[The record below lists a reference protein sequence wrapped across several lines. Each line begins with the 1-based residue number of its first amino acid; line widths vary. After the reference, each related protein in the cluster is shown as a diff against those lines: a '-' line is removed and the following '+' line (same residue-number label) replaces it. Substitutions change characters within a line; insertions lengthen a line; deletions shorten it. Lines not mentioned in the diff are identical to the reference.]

1 MVTLQGSQVSDM
13 VYTEPP
19 IRQPVPAL
27 GRSARL
33 LESLFGEINRQKV
46 LLTGFVMAGLVVSTL
61 AGLFA
66 AQSELAKP
74 RLDVVMYVA
83 QDSTAEFFYADEFG
97 LINADR
103 SVSVPTQAGINNIS
117 FPLDDELV
125 SSYFA
130 QRFDPCVC
138 DTPVLFES
146 VTLASSVYFQSVPF
160 AVWNLGGDARGL
172 TIQGSRALL
181 ETTPTANDPQI
192 FFYLEIDSFSDR
204 AEVVTFW
211 VFFALSGAILL
222 FLVGVIGAW
231 RSVVNTRIASDF
243 YSGRSRRQ
251 QANSPVIPLS
261 IAFFAALVAVIGAV
275 QQFAGAYLVGP
286 TIDEPFHV
294 RHLTNFFETGQ
305 YSSTVYGPVTS
316 LLGHGVNVVMGVEQ
330 WGIPGQSAE
339 AYAIRHLVIAFIGL
353 LGTGAVALTAWM
365 VFGSVRWA
373 LVAAAFLN
381 SFPLWVGHSMF
392 NIKDIPLASG
402 YALLTAALVALFA
415 DKLSVWSRF
424 AIFGGSLV
432 LAVLIGLGTRP
443 GGAALYLLSVVVAV
457 LVWFIVRGSRF
468 SVVLRLAIGSGVLL
482 VTTMGIFLA
491 IRFTDLG
498 QQLLAGAERSLDFPW
513 RGFNL
518 YAGQRVSER
527 PGVEG
532 IAQVFLAYLPL
543 VMIFFIVAGLV
554 LGVVAVTKW
563 VTQTVE
569 RSAFEPSF
577 VLIVTQ
583 AFAVFPVIAVFDPAI
598 YDGGR
603 QLLFIFPALALVA
616 VFGLYGVMKAL
627 PFVIAS
633 GRWER
638 RLVVS
643 VVGVSLALIT
653 FEQVRMFPYNYSYH
667 NVIAQGPGLNG
678 RWQTDYW
685 FASTREV
692 AQFIT
697 PLDPAV
703 CGRSGSHNFDLGTLP
718 EACGTLLPYVA
729 EGAEAEESL
738 LDERQYWVIRND
750 RTLWMFGPI
759 WDDNCSFHSEVS
771 RPLRGEKVV
780 MGQAYVCLDK

>member
-1 MVTLQGSQVSDM
+1 MFS
-13 VYTEPP
+13 TETP

-33 LESLFGEINRQKV
+33 LESLFGETHRQKV
-46 LLTGFVMAGLVVSTL
+46 LMVGFVMAGLVVSTL

-83 QDSTAEFFYADEFG
+83 EDSTAELFYAEEFG
-97 LINADR
+97 VITAEQ
-103 SVSVPTQAGINNIS
+103 SMSVPVQMGINNLS

-125 SSYFA
+125 SRSFV

-138 DTPVLFES
+138 NTPVLFES
-146 VTLASSVYFQSVPF
+146 VSLASSVYIQSVPF
-160 AVWNLGGDARGL
+160 AVWNLGGDAKGL
-172 TIQGSRALL
+172 TIQGSRVLL
-181 ETTPTANDPQI
+181 ETTPSADDPHI
-192 FFYLEIDSFSDR
+192 FFYLDIERFSDR
-204 AEVVTFW
+204 AEIVMFW

-222 FLVGVIGAW
+222 FLVGVVDAW
-231 RSVVNTRIASDF
+231 RSMVNTRTTSDLN
-243 YSGRSRRQ
+243 SRRRKRQ
-251 QANSPVIPLS
+251 QALSPVIPLS
-261 IAFFAALVAVIGAV
+261 IAFFAAIVAVIGAI
-275 QQFAGAYLVGP
+275 QQFSGAYLVGP
-286 TIDEPFHV
+286 TIDEPGHV
-294 RHLTNFFETGQ
+294 RHLTNFFETGR
-305 YSSTVYGPVTS
+305 YSSAVYGPVTS

-330 WGIPGQSAE
+330 WGIPGETAE
-339 AYAIRHLVIAFIGL
+339 AYAIRHLVVAFLGL

-373 LVAAAFLN
+373 LVAAAFLS

-415 DKLSVWSRF
+415 NKLSVWLRLV
-424 AIFGGSLV
+424 ILGGSLV

-443 GGAALYLLSVVVAV
+443 GGTVLYLLSIVIA
-457 LVWFIVRGSRF
+457 LFVWFLVRNSRF
-468 SVVLRLAIGSGVLL
+468 SVVLRLAAGVGFAL
-482 VTTMGIFLA
+482 VTTMGAFLA

-513 RGFNL
+513 TGFNL

-532 IAQVFLAYLPL
+532 IAQVFLGYLPL

-554 LGVVAVTKW
+554 FGVVAVFKR
-563 VTQTVE
+563 VTNRVE
-569 RSAFEPSF
+569 GSVLEPSF

-627 PFVIAS
+627 PFVIS
-633 GRWER
+633 SRRWER
-638 RLVVS
+638 RLVVG

-653 FEQVRMFPYNYSYH
+653 FEQVRVFPYNYSYH
-667 NVIAQGPGLNG
+667 NVLAQGPGLNG

-685 FASTREV
+685 FASTREA
-692 AQFIT
+692 AQFIA
-697 PLDPAV
+697 PLDPAL
-703 CGRSGSHNFDLGTLP
+703 CGRPGSHNFDLPLPRVCQTLS
-718 EACGTLLPYVA
+718 PYVA
-729 EGAEAEESL
+729 EAAEAEESL
-738 LDERQYWVIRND
+738 LEERQFWVIRND
-750 RTLWMFGPI
+750 RTLWLYGPI
-759 WDDNCSFHSEVS
+759 ASDNCSFHSEVS
-771 RPLRGEKVV
+771 RPLRGENVV
-780 MGQAYVCLDK
+780 MGQAYVCVDK